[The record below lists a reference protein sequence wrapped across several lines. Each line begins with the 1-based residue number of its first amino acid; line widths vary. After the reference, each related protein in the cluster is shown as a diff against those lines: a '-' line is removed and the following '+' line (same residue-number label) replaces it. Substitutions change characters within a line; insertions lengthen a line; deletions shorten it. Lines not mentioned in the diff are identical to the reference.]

1 MGQLDDSFLLDDEN
15 ENIQNQE
22 ELENDNSFEEED
34 GFEEDNNDKND
45 EEQSEEESAN
55 QSFTENDSLN
65 LFLQQKGID
74 PHAVIYENEDGEE
87 EEVNF
92 YDLDFEEQMN
102 ILNYKQDDYDLD
114 DEEVNVINF
123 LRENEIDLEQYT
135 QFIKQKA
142 IEEYQSQN
150 QSYSVDEYSDDDVYT
165 AYLKNQYDNLSNEDI
180 EAEIEKEKSNPEL
193 FAKKVEKLREY
204 YKEQEQELNQQT
216 EEEKKAKEEEENN
229 EIKDVL
235 TKAAV
240 STNNFMGFELE
251 DDDRREALKFI
262 FEKDATGKSKFYK
275 MFDDPE
281 KLFRIALFALKE
293 NEIHDII
300 DKELSKLS
308 KPQIKKVDIKPKEKL
323 SKVVVN
329 SKFSK
334 SSSGSKYV
342 IEDDILKDLL

>member
-1 MGQLDDSFLLDDEN
+1 MAGLDDSFLLEDDE
-15 ENIQNQE
+15 EIQNQE
-22 ELENDNSFEEED
+22 EFEEDNSFEKED
-34 GFEEDNNDKND
+34 GFDDEENNEEINDND
-45 EEQSEEESAN
+45 EEESSN

-65 LFLQQKGID
+65 LLLQQKGID
-74 PHAVIYENEDGEE
+74 PHAVLYENENGEE

-123 LRENEIDLEQYT
+123 LRENEIDLEEYT
-135 QFIKQKA
+135 EFIKRKA

-150 QSYSVDEYSDDDVYT
+150 QTYSVDEYSDDDIYT
-165 AYLKNQYDNLSNEDI
+165 AYLKNQYDNLSDEEI
-180 EAEIEKEKSNPEL
+180 ETEIEKEKGNPDL

-204 YKEQEQELNQQT
+204 YKEQEQSLNQQT
-216 EEEKKAKEEEENN
+216 ESERKAKEEEENN

-293 NEIHDII
+293 DEIHETI
-300 DKELSKLS
+300 DKELSKLA
-308 KPQIKKVDIKPKEKL
+308 KPQIKKVDIKPKTPA

-329 SKFSK
+329 SKSSK
-334 SSSGSKYV
+334 LSYGSQHV
-342 IEDDILKDLL
+342 IQDNLLNDLL